1 MNELKISIKPKQEP
15 TEGQS
20 LNSSGYSIKINDWEL
35 GRGVTD
41 FKLEMS
47 ADKKPKATV
56 TFTPDVIDVDEMMA
70 VKEVQMK
77 DNLVGKFLEIS
88 GEIVGQVVAE
98 EKETLLIRKTIVD
111 KELVE
116 RENEELETIISHLLL
131 AEKAVYLSKKYL
143 DNYWV
148 KTVELS
154 NIPVT
159 VDVIDSVVLINKL
172 FGM

>member
-1 MNELKISIKPKQEP
+1 MKQLKLSIKPKQEP

-70 VKEVQMK
+70 VVGVQTLLSEL
-77 DNLVGKFLEIS
+77 NEQTAEIFLE
-88 GEIVGQVVAE
+88 
-98 EKETLLIRKTIVD
+98 
-111 KELVE
+111 
-116 RENEELETIISHLLL
+116 
-131 AEKAVYLSKKYL
+131 
-143 DNYWV
+143 
-148 KTVELS
+148 
-154 NIPVT
+154 
-159 VDVIDSVVLINKL
+159 
-172 FGM
+172 

>member
-20 LNSSGYSIKINDWEL
+20 LNSSGYSIKINGWEL

-70 VKEVQMK
+70 VVGVQ
-77 DNLVGKFLEIS
+77 
-88 GEIVGQVVAE
+88 
-98 EKETLLIRKTIVD
+98 TLLS
-111 KELVE
+111 EL
-116 RENEELETIISHLLL
+116 NE
-131 AEKAVYLSKKYL
+131 
-143 DNYWV
+143 
-148 KTVELS
+148 
-154 NIPVT
+154 
-159 VDVIDSVVLINKL
+159 
-172 FGM
+172 